1 MMSPPGGSAHMGTLT
16 RTVLMYFLVFVVQG
30 AKDAPGYAASRSLLT
45 TKYGQLQGKTN
56 TVKGTDRAVHVFLG
70 IPFAKPPIGELR
82 FAPPQPLDPWTSI
95 RDASE
100 HPPMCIQSRKL
111 LNELKESFMGE
122 FPPPHLSEDCLTLNI
137 YTPADRKPSDRLPV
151 MVFIHG
157 GALILGGATMLDG
170 SALSAYENVVV
181 VSLQYRLG
189 ILGFLSTGTKEATG
203 NYGLL
208 DQVAALQW
216 VQENI
221 KHFGG
226 DSQSV
231 TIFGE
236 SAGGAS
242 VISQV
247 LSPLSK
253 GLFHRAIAESGTI
266 LMTGMLARSPE
277 DLTTM
282 LKAVSVMSLC
292 RVKNLVECLKKKTE
306 KELLAIASIM
316 GYIPMPA
323 YVDGVFLPKTPEE
336 IFANGE
342 ANRVPLLTGVNN
354 MEFGWLLPMSFHLGV
369 LLGGMRRAAA
379 RLFLSALPDSVIPPA
394 AIDLILD
401 EYLGNATDHQEV
413 RDRFLEMC
421 ADATIVI
428 PALKTAIY
436 YKANGN
442 PVYFYQYQ
450 HRPYMFKD
458 LKPTYVKADH
468 GDELPIMM
476 GSLFMT
482 SADFF
487 KGPGTR
493 EEEMLSKNMMKY
505 WANFARTGN
514 PNGPGLTAWPEHG
527 EAETYL
533 EINLDQKASEG
544 LAADRYEFWTATLP
558 GKINHMLEEPL
569 VWQMMSKQLE
579 KLAHTEL

>member
-1 MMSPPGGSAHMGTLT
+1 MSPPGGGSAYMGTLT
-16 RTVLMYFLVFVVQG
+16 RTVLLYCLVFVVHG
-30 AKDAPGYAASRSLLT
+30 AKDAPGYAASRPLLT

-95 RDASE
+95 RNASE

-111 LNELKESFMGE
+111 LNELKEFFMGE

-137 YTPADRKPSDRLPV
+137 YTPADRKPSDHLPV

-226 DSQSV
+226 DPQSV

-236 SAGGAS
+236 SAGAAS
-242 VISQV
+242 VIAHV
-247 LSPLSK
+247 LSPSSK

-277 DLTTM
+277 DLTTL

-292 RVKNLVECLKKKTE
+292 KVKNLVECLKKKTV
-306 KELLAIASIM
+306 KGLLATAS
-316 GYIPMPA
+316 
-323 YVDGVFLPKTPEE
+323 V
-336 IFANGE
+336 
-342 ANRVPLLTGVNN
+342 
-354 MEFGWLLPMSFHLGV
+354 MSFNLGV
-369 LLGGMRRAAA
+369 LLGGMSREAAQ
-379 RLFLSALPDSVIPPA
+379 LFLMALPDSVIPPA

-401 EYLGNATDHQEV
+401 EYLGNATDPQEV

-436 YKANGN
+436 YKAYGN

-476 GSLFMT
+476 GSPFMT

-487 KGPGTR
+487 KGPATEK
-493 EEEMLSKNMMKY
+493 EETLSKTMMKY

-514 PNGPGLTAWPEHG
+514 PNGPGLTAWPEHS
-527 EAETYL
+527 EAESYL
-533 EINLDQKASEG
+533 EINLEQKAAVG
-544 LAADRYEFWTATLP
+544 LAANRLEFWTEILP
-558 GKINHMLEEPL
+558 EKMKHMFPEP
-569 VWQMMSKQLE
+569 VTWQMLRKRLE
-579 KLAHTEL
+579 KLVHTEL